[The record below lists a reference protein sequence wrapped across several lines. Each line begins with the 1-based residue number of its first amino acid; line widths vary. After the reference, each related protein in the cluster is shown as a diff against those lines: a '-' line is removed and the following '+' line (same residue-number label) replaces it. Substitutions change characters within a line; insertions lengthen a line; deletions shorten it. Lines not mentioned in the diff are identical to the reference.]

1 MGESRNQGF
10 AVRREMRNASTLI
23 EDLENE
29 QRRYSS
35 LIIRSPDDQIRIGRN
50 GARTNLKIKGEN
62 EI

>member
-1 MGESRNQGF
+1 MDESRNQGF

-50 GARTNLKIKGEN
+50 GTRTNF
-62 EI
+62 